1 MMLDE
6 LKAFADKMERL
17 ADEAAGKMMEPLM
30 AILEF
35 SIAQLSS
42 GWSKKVDDMDEEE
55 IEEVI
60 RAVTA
65 FKNYCEFVISM
76 GEGFRDY
83 GKESGMDELLEM
95 HDEYQENKS
104 TLRKFQLLEKLVND
118 KKNHTEEE

>member
-30 AILEF
+30 AIFEF
-35 SIAQLSS
+35 SITRLSS

-60 RAVTA
+60 RAVKA
-65 FKNYCEFVISM
+65 FKNYCEFVIGM
-76 GEGFRDY
+76 GDTFRDY
-83 GKESGMDELLEM
+83 GKYSDADELLEM
-95 HDEYQENKS
+95 HDEYQENKA
-104 TLRKFQLLEKLVND
+104 TLRKLQILEKLVNE
-118 KKNHTEEE
+118 KKESKEE

>member
-17 ADEAAGKMMEPLM
+17 ADEAAGKIMEPLM
-30 AILEF
+30 AIFEF

-60 RAVTA
+60 RAVKA
-65 FKNYCEFVISM
+65 FKNYCEFVIGM
-76 GEGFRDY
+76 GDTFRDY
-83 GKESGMDELLEM
+83 GKYSDVDELLEM
-95 HDEYQENKS
+95 HDKYQENKA
-104 TLRKFQLLEKLVND
+104 TLRKFQILEKLVNE
-118 KKNHTEEE
+118 KKESKEE